1 MCIGSV
7 SVPSLSPPIPEQPA
21 KLPAQPLDQHH
32 RSQQASAPVQQ
43 PSLSI
48 FPQPSQ
54 RDESYLDISGMGEG
68 PASSLL
74 LDPVSVMINEI
85 QREDPGLWPSLST
98 LLDELL
104 CVLQGL
110 SERALSLDT
119 RMEARTALAMAARV
133 RVVCTSSATA
143 RNLSSSIAA
152 AASKIDFPAD
162 KLLRELSKY
171 TENPAAKADS
181 SEEKSMLSA
190 NIKARGSLST
200 SNVEGGE
207 GRDPGSRLHALA
219 NRVRMIEADLAD
231 DNIPERHMYL
241 MRDLRM
247 RIQEVEKAVSD
258 ETAAQQSKWARERE
272 ELLRKVSENAE
283 LAEQQRRGQS
293 DTMSTMRQRYE
304 DALKNTQE
312 SMEQSN
318 QASTQEIERLRD
330 VLSQKEQ
337 QIQLQQQLL
346 QQSAAQTMPPPL
358 PVPPVNAVERRASV
372 SQNLTVKAPSPPVP
386 VPTTAA
392 IPTATAPA
400 TATADTLNEFLRM
413 QRLVNQ
419 SGDQIDQFRQQ
430 RQQLEAHYAR
440 EVTELKAH
448 FSRYQRAQAE
458 VVRSLEDQLEEL
470 HDQNA
475 ALQATTE
482 EQQREGAEAT
492 GGLGGRLNVNDSLA
506 GGYSLASQV
515 NSLPEAEDVI
525 RKMEFRFRMK
535 SAELDAVLR

>member
-1 MCIGSV
+1 M
-7 SVPSLSPPIPEQPA
+7 PSLSPPIPEQPA
-21 KLPAQPLDQHH
+21 KLPAQPLDKH
-32 RSQQASAPVQQ
+32 RSQQASATVQQ
-43 PSLSI
+43 PSLPI
-48 FPQPSQ
+48 FPQSSQ
-54 RDESYLDISGMGEG
+54 SDESYVDISGMGEG
-68 PASSLL
+68 PAPSLL

-110 SERALSLDT
+110 SERAVSLDT

-143 RNLSSSIAA
+143 RNLSSSIAV
-152 AASKIDFPAD
+152 AASKTDFPAD

-190 NIKARGSLST
+190 NMKAQGSLGIS
-200 SNVEGGE
+200 SVEGGE

-272 ELLRKVSENAE
+272 ELLRKVSENVE

-318 QASTQEIERLRD
+318 QASTQEIERLREI
-330 VLSQKEQ
+330 LSQKEQ

-346 QQSAAQTMPPPL
+346 QQNAAQTMPPL
-358 PVPPVNAVERRASV
+358 PVPPVNAAERRASV
-372 SQNLTVKAPSPPVP
+372 SQNLTVRAPSPPVP
-386 VPTTAA
+386 VPTTAT

-448 FSRYQRAQAE
+448 FNRYQRAQTE

-492 GGLGGRLNVNDSLA
+492 GGLGGHLNVNDSLA

>member
-1 MCIGSV
+1 M
-7 SVPSLSPPIPEQPA
+7 PSLSPPIPEQPA
-21 KLPAQPLDQHH
+21 KLPAQPPGQH

-43 PSLSI
+43 PSFPI
-48 FPQPSQ
+48 FPQSSQ
-54 RDESYLDISGMGEG
+54 SDESYVDISGMGEG
-68 PASSLL
+68 PAPSLL

-143 RNLSSSIAA
+143 RNLSSSIAV
-152 AASKIDFPAD
+152 AASKTDFPAD

-190 NIKARGSLST
+190 NMKAQGSLGIS
-200 SNVEGGE
+200 SVEGGE

-318 QASTQEIERLRD
+318 QASTQEIERLRE

-346 QQSAAQTMPPPL
+346 QQNAAQTMPPL
-358 PVPPVNAVERRASV
+358 PVPPVNAAERRASMA
-372 SQNLTVKAPSPPVP
+372 QNLAVRAPSPPVP
-386 VPTTAA
+386 VPTTAT

-448 FSRYQRAQAE
+448 FNRYQRAQTE

-492 GGLGGRLNVNDSLA
+492 GGLGGHLNVNDSLA